1 LPVAESAGAT
11 QAECELIPK
20 RPSSLRIATLALSV
34 VGITCGCGSGA
45 TDSPNA
51 TQVVAR
57 INGHE
62 LTISQLNQ
70 ALVAM
75 HASDSG
81 PAAQQQALKGLI
93 DEELVVQ
100 AAQKATLD
108 RDRDV
113 MISMDAESREI
124 LVRAY
129 AEQHIYPSGSI
140 EDSELHNFY
149 DANPALFS
157 ARNIYHAAVF
167 NIEQGPLAAELQTE
181 LDQARSAD
189 AVRGILSRKNIGFQT
204 EEITRAAE
212 AIPLSLLPKLTA
224 AGTGSSVIAKS
235 EGGRTQL
242 FVLTGLE
249 SSPLSFDQVSS
260 EIGQFLTTQ
269 RNTAAL
275 KTYLQQ
281 LRAASKIE
289 YANVNVPRPPALNQ

>member
-1 LPVAESAGAT
+1 M
-11 QAECELIPK
+11 K
-20 RPSSLRIATLALSV
+20 PSSLRSATVALGV
-34 VGITCGCGSGA
+34 VAITGGCGIGA
-45 TDSPNA
+45 TASPNA

-57 INGHE
+57 IDGHE

-75 HASDSG
+75 HASDTG
-81 PAAQQQALKGLI
+81 PAAQQQALNALI

-108 RDRDV
+108 RDRNV
-113 MISMDAESREI
+113 MISMDADSREI

-129 AEQHIYPSGSI
+129 AEQHIYPSGPI
-140 EDSELHNFY
+140 EDSELHRFY

-157 ARNIYHAAVF
+157 ARNIYHAVVF
-167 NIEQGPLAAELQTE
+167 NVEQGPLAPELQRE
-181 LDQARSAD
+181 IDQARSVD
-189 AVRGILSRKNIGFQT
+189 ALRAILSGKRIGFQT

-212 AIPLSLLPKLTA
+212 AIPLPLLPKLAA
-224 AGTGSSVIAKS
+224 AGTGDIVAKS

-242 FVLTGLE
+242 FLLTGLE

-260 EIGQFLTTQ
+260 EIRQFLTTQ
-269 RNTAAL
+269 RNQAAL
-275 KTYLQQ
+275 KAYLQQ

-289 YANVNVPRPPALNQ
+289 YANVNPPGLPALSQ

>member
-1 LPVAESAGAT
+1 MPVRT
-11 QAECELIPK
+11 P
-20 RPSSLRIATLALSV
+20 SLRIAMLAFGV
-34 VGITCGCGSGA
+34 VGISCGCGSGA
-45 TDSPNA
+45 TASPNA

-57 INGHE
+57 IDGHE

-75 HASDSG
+75 HASDTG
-81 PAAQQQALKGLI
+81 TAAQQQALNALI
-93 DEELVVQ
+93 DEELMVQ

-113 MISMDAESREI
+113 MTSMDAESREI
-124 LVRAY
+124 LVQAY
-129 AEQHIYPSGSI
+129 VEQHIYPSEPI
-140 EDSELHNFY
+140 NDSELHRFY

-167 NIEQGPLAAELQTE
+167 NVEQGPLAAELQAQI
-181 LDQARSAD
+181 DKARSVD
-189 AVRGILSRKNIGFQT
+189 AVRAILSGKNIGFQT

-212 AIPLSLLPKLTA
+212 AVPLSLLPKLA
-224 AGTGSSVIAKS
+224 VAGTGESVIAKS

-242 FVLTGLE
+242 FLLTGLE
-249 SSPLSFDQVSS
+249 SSPLSFDEVSG
-260 EIGQFLTTQ
+260 EIGQFLTMQ
-269 RNTAAL
+269 RNKAAL

-289 YANVNVPRPPALNQ
+289 YATVNPASPSALSQ